1 VSQLLDSLRRQGRT
15 KPPRSGPSPS
25 VKGDA
30 VLATLG
36 YVPARS
42 GAGVSRV
49 AGAITVLALAAIG
62 WYGWTTFRDEPIQQ
76 VARPTPARGVAA
88 PSPVPASSKSSASE
102 REPLTP
108 VPAPTVPLAAAL
120 EVKTASRPPVSASHA
135 KTQSPKPAP
144 ASPPA
149 SPPAA
154 QPPAGPLPA
163 ATGDTGLVSP
173 AVDHWTQALY
183 YQKDGDFDNA
193 LKHYAALLDKE
204 PMNAQVRNNL
214 GMLYQQRGMLAQA
227 VREFQRA
234 LNIDRRYVRAHNNLG
249 VAYLAQRNVD
259 AAAAQ
264 FRAALDIDRRNVDA
278 MVNLAIAEKA
288 LGQRARAKEGLL
300 RALTIDPRSPT
311 AHYNLGVLCDET
323 GEAALAMQHYRS
335 FLENANTDNAGRAV
349 EVRARLDTLGRV
361 R

>member
-1 VSQLLDSLRRQGRT
+1 MSQLLDSLRRQGRT
-15 KPPRSGPSPS
+15 KPPRSGPPPS
-25 VKGDA
+25 VKGDT

-42 GAGVSRV
+42 GAAVPRV
-49 AGAITVLALAAIG
+49 AGTIAVLALAAIG
-62 WYGWTTFRDEPIQQ
+62 WYGWTTFRDEPIRQ
-76 VARPTPARGVAA
+76 VAGPTPTRGVAA
-88 PSPVPASSKSSASE
+88 PPSAPAPSKSSNSE
-102 REPLTP
+102 REPVTP
-108 VPAPTVPLAAAL
+108 ASAPTVPLAAAL
-120 EVKTASRPPVSASHA
+120 EVKTASRPPASAAHA
-135 KTQSPKPAP
+135 KTQSPKPA
-144 ASPPA
+144 PA

-163 ATGDTGLVSP
+163 AAGDTGLVSP

-183 YQKDGDFDNA
+183 YQKDGDFGNA
-193 LKHYAALLDKE
+193 MKHYAALLDKD

-214 GMLYQQRGMLAQA
+214 GMLYQQRGLLEQA

-288 LGQRARAKEGLL
+288 LGQRERAKEGLL

-335 FLENANTDNAGRAV
+335 FLENTNTDYAGRAV
-349 EVRARLDTLGRV
+349 EVRARLDTLGRA